1 MGTIDGT
8 VFISLV
14 VVLFCYFKK
23 RKRKKSHS
31 DSIPLIGVLIIS
43 LLSSSFLGCLIS
55 LWIGHFIPQKSV
67 LVKAEV
73 LDPIMIGGKEKFL
86 IKDGDNFYFY
96 FTKDKQRTVK
106 KVLTL
111 SGGDIT
117 YEKGV
122 RLTKEFKK
130 VFENEK
136 LNWFFL
142 RAFNS
147 TQVILSSK
155 EDIF

>member
-1 MGTIDGT
+1 
-8 VFISLV
+8 
-14 VVLFCYFKK
+14 
-23 RKRKKSHS
+23 
-31 DSIPLIGVLIIS
+31 
-43 LLSSSFLGCLIS
+43 
-55 LWIGHFIPQKSV
+55 
-67 LVKAEV
+67 
-73 LDPIMIGGKEKFL
+73 MIGGKEKFL

-96 FTKDKQRTVK
+96 FTKDNFYFYFTKDKQRTVR

-155 EDIF
+155 EDIFQEGGVY